1 MSKLRKLE
9 EKIVAL
15 KEKTSKAVEFLTKE
29 VDEYNELIDGINLK
43 EIYTEVNAP
52 DYVKKL
58 SEKKKRQWIHIW
70 NSTFKQTKNEEKAF
84 KAANAIIKESV
95 AELNNLLAVSTKKQ
109 IMQGLLDEIDGFMSK
124 INDGIKNKPG
134 SPAIRSFL
142 REVKSKMKNILS
154 NIKESEIRESAER
167 ILKSIEKLEEGS
179 PNGSYEALRDK
190 VQEALRTSLLLV
202 DPLDRERTPWI
213 RYLFSD
219 KIIVSFKSKMFQI
232 AYAVA
237 KDIVKFGV
245 PIEVTEE
252 FVVKES
258 TSSLAEF
265 KESTNQDIKESQITN
280 KGQVKETDWDI
291 DFVSLRESTFDVVTG
306 EVNVIL
312 IEAGT
317 NEMKRRH
324 YPIKTIEEAAPLFTG
339 LKMYI
344 NHPTKKESQE
354 RPERNLSDWASTI
367 KESRAIDGKAVAKV
381 SVHDPW
387 LRERLANKTFRENVG
402 LSINAGGLISYGKVN
417 GKDMQIV
424 EKITLKRRGGPASV
438 DWVTEAGARGR
449 VANELFESRGGNR
462 KMLDLSTVSLSEVL
476 KERPDIVKE
485 LKESITKELKESK
498 ENREKETKLTEA
510 LNKIEIF
517 EKEKIAGKNQ
527 SLVEGWLK
535 EKKVNKLLHE
545 RITESLK
552 GKEFKNEQELKEAFE
567 VSVKKEV
574 EFLNKVGGKGKIDL
588 GEGTEESFGSLFE
601 SLSDGLNDRAGLKE
615 EKKSKEGD
623 E

>member
-1 MSKLRKLE
+1 MSKLKILE
-9 EKIVAL
+9 EKIAGL
-15 KEKTSKAVEFLTKE
+15 KKKTNDTIGS
-29 VDEYNELIDGINLK
+29 LIK
-43 EIYTEVNAP
+43 EIDDYNKVIDKIDIEEVYTEGNAP
-52 DYVKKL
+52 DHVKKL
-58 SEKKKRQWIHIW
+58 PEKKKRQWIHIW
-70 NSTFKQTKNEEKAF
+70 NSVFKQTKSEVKAF
-84 KAANAIIKESV
+84 KAANAIIKESI
-95 AELNNLLAVSTKKQ
+95 AELDNLLATTTKKQ
-109 IMQGLLDEIDGFMSK
+109 IMQRLLDEIDGFMNK

-142 REVKSKMKNILS
+142 REVKNKMKNILG

-167 ILKSIEKLEEGS
+167 IIKSIEKLEEGS
-179 PNGSYEALRDK
+179 PEGSFEALRDK

-202 DPLDRERTPWI
+202 DPLDVDRTPWI
-213 RYLFSD
+213 RYLFSN
-219 KIIVSFKSKMFQI
+219 KIIASFKDKLLQI
-232 AYAVA
+232 PYAIID
-237 KDIVKFGV
+237 DIVKFGNPV
-245 PIEVTEE
+245 EVTEE

-258 TSSLAEF
+258 DSSLAEF
-265 KESTNQDIKESQITN
+265 EKPAEQSLREAQVTD
-280 KGQVKETDWDI
+280 KGQAKQLDLDFG
-291 DFVSLRESTFDVVTG
+291 FVSLSESTFDEDTG

-317 NEMKRRH
+317 NEGKRRH
-324 YPIKTIEEAAPLFTG
+324 YPIKTIQEAAPLFTG

-344 NHPTKKESQE
+344 NHPTKKEEQE

-387 LRERLANKTFRENVG
+387 LRERLANKIFRENVG

-424 EKITLKRRGGPASV
+424 EKITLNRRNGPASV

-449 VANELFESRGGNR
+449 VTNELFESRGRNS
-462 KMLDLSTVSLSEVL
+462 KMDLSTVSLQEML
-476 KERPDIVKE
+476 RERPDLIKE

-498 ENREKETKLTEA
+498 ENKEKETQITEA
-510 LNKIEIF
+510 LKKIELF
-517 EKEKIAGKNQ
+517 EKEKTAGANQ
-527 SLVEGWLK
+527 TLVAGWLK
-535 EKKVNKLLHE
+535 EKKVNEVLHE

-567 VSVKKEV
+567 AVVKKEI
-574 EFLNKVGGKGKIDL
+574 EFLNKLSKKGKINL
-588 GEGTEESFGSLFE
+588 GESSEESDGTLLE
-601 SLSDGLNDRAGLKE
+601 SLGKDLESRAGLE
-615 EKKSKEGD
+615 EKKKD